1 MPRDGASPRRSDALG
16 HHAVTASGTVRSA
29 SGAML
34 ALLAS
39 AQFLMTLD
47 TSVMNVSIASVAAD
61 LNTTTV
67 GIQTAITLYTLVMAS
82 LMLTGGKIGAKV
94 GRHRAFSIGLVIY
107 AAGSLTTALA
117 PNLVVLIIGWSFLE
131 GIGAALI
138 LPSIVALVAGNFGK
152 ERRSAAYGMIAAAG
166 AIAVTVGPILGG
178 AVTTFGSWRYVFVG
192 EVFVAGVILLMGRKI
207 PDTPIVASGP
217 FDVVGAFLSA
227 LGLCGIVLGVLKSS
241 TWGFVRPKPGG
252 PVLLGLSPVVY
263 LELVGVILLW
273 LFARHERRLAAAG
286 GEPLVTPGLARIP
299 QVSAGLLGFMC
310 QFFVQ
315 AGLFFIVPVYLSI
328 VCGLSAF
335 ETGLR
340 LIPLSVSLL
349 LTATLIPRLLPKVSP
364 RLVVQCGFACT
375 FIGTVVFIVGLDPK
389 SGPEIVGVPMF
400 IIGLGIGALASQLG
414 AVTVSG
420 AADDQAGEVGGLQ
433 NTMTNLGAS
442 LGTALAGAILFS
454 SLASQLLL
462 GFNGSSEI
470 SAAVKQQ
477 ASVQITQGVSIV
489 SDADLQKALAEAGIP
504 ADEQAAILDVND
516 TARAHALRDAMIA
529 LAVVELGAIGL
540 MRRFPRR
547 PVGAASAA

>member
-1 MPRDGASPRRSDALG
+1 
-16 HHAVTASGTVRSA
+16 
-29 SGAML
+29 ML

-47 TSVMNVSIASVAAD
+47 TSVMNVSIASVASD

-94 GRHRAFSIGLVIY
+94 GRKRAFSIGLVVY

-117 PNLVVLIIGWSFLE
+117 PNLAVLIIGWSFLE

-138 LPSIVALVAGNFGK
+138 LPAIVALVAGNFAK
-152 ERRSAAYGMIAAAG
+152 ERRSAAYGLVAAAG

-178 AVTTFGSWRYVFVG
+178 AVTTFGSWRYVFAG
-192 EVFVAGVILLMGRKI
+192 EVLVAAVILLMGRKI
-207 PDTPIVASGP
+207 AGAPIGTSGP
-217 FDVVGAFLSA
+217 FDLTGAVLSA
-227 LGLCGIVLGVLKSS
+227 LGLCSIVFGVLRSS
-241 TWGFVRPKPGG
+241 TWGLVRPKPNA
-252 PVLLGLSPVVY
+252 PVIFGLSPLIY
-263 LELVGVILLW
+263 LELVGVVLLW
-273 LFARHERRLAAAG
+273 LFARHVRRLAAKG

-340 LIPLSVSLL
+340 LLPLSVSLL

-364 RLVVQCGFACT
+364 RLIVQCGFGCT
-375 FIGTVVFIVGLDPK
+375 FVGTVVFIAGLNPK

-420 AADDQAGEVGGLQ
+420 APDDQAGEVGGLQ

-442 LGTALAGAILFS
+442 LGTALAGAILFGA
-454 SLASQLLL
+454 LASQLLV
-462 GFNGSSEI
+462 GINGSPEI

-477 ASVQITQGVSIV
+477 ASVQISQGVSIV
-489 SDADLQKALAEAGIP
+489 SDADLQKALDEAGISD
-504 ADEQAAILDVND
+504 DEQAAILDANN
-516 TARAHALRDAMIA
+516 TARANALRDAMIS
-529 LAVVELGAIGL
+529 LAIVELGAIAL

-547 PVGAASAA
+547 PVGTAVPA

>member
-1 MPRDGASPRRSDALG
+1 
-16 HHAVTASGTVRSA
+16 VTTTGTVRAASA
-29 SGAML
+29 AVL

-47 TSVMNVSIASVAAD
+47 TSVMNVSIASVASD
-61 LNTTTV
+61 LHTTTV

-82 LMLTGGKIGAKV
+82 LMLTGGKIGAKI
-94 GRHRAFSIGLVIY
+94 GRRRAFSIGLVVY

-117 PNLVVLIIGWSFLE
+117 PNLTVLIIGWSFLE
-131 GIGAALI
+131 GVGAALI

-152 ERRSAAYGMIAAAG
+152 ERRSAAYGLIAAAG
-166 AIAVTVGPILGG
+166 AVAVTVGPILGG
-178 AVTTFGSWRYVFVG
+178 AVTTYGSWRYVFAG
-192 EVFVAGVILLMGRKI
+192 EVVVAAVILFTGRKI
-207 PDTPIVASGP
+207 ADAPVVKTGP
-217 FDVVGAFLSA
+217 FDLVGALLSA
-227 LGLCGIVLGVLKSS
+227 FGLCGIVLGVLKSS
-241 TWGFVRPKPGG
+241 TWGFFLPKSGG
-252 PVLLGLSPVVY
+252 PSLLGLSPVVY
-263 LELVGVILLW
+263 LEAAGLLLLW
-273 LFARHERRLAAAG
+273 LFVRHVRRVAAAG

-299 QVSAGLLGFMC
+299 QVSSGLLGFMC

-335 ETGLR
+335 ATGLR

-364 RLVVQCGFACT
+364 RLIVQLGFGCT
-375 FIGTVVFIVGLDPK
+375 FVGTLVFVAGLDPK

-420 AADDQAGEVGGLQ
+420 ASDEQAGEVGGLQ

-454 SLASQLLL
+454 ALASQLLL
-462 GFNGSSEI
+462 GINGSQEI

-477 ASVQITQGVSIV
+477 ASVQISTGVSIV
-489 SDADLQKALAEAGIP
+489 SDADLQKALDAAGVPPDEAT
-504 ADEQAAILDVND
+504 AILDVND
-516 TARAHALRDAMIA
+516 SARAKAMRDAMLA
-529 LAVVELGAIGL
+529 LAVVELGAIAL
-540 MRRFPRR
+540 MRRFPKH
-547 PVGAASAA
+547 PVGSATPA

>member
-1 MPRDGASPRRSDALG
+1 MTTSS
-16 HHAVTASGTVRSA
+16 TVRSA
-29 SGAML
+29 SAAL
-34 ALLAS
+34 LVLLAS

-47 TSVMNVSIASVAAD
+47 TSVMNVSIASVASD
-61 LNTTTV
+61 LHTTTV

-82 LMLTGGKIGAKV
+82 LMLTGGKIGGKV
-94 GRHRAFSIGLVIY
+94 GRRRAFSIGLVIY

-117 PNLVVLIIGWSFLE
+117 PNLAVLIFGWSFLE
-131 GIGAALI
+131 GIGAVLI

-178 AVTTFGSWRYVFVG
+178 AVTTFGSWRYVFVA
-192 EVFVAGVILLMGRKI
+192 EVVVAAVILLMGQKI
-207 PDTPIVASGP
+207 ADPPIVPSGR
-217 FDVVGAFLSA
+217 FDVVGAVLSA
-227 LGLCGIVLGVLKSS
+227 LGLCGIVFGVLRSS
-241 TWGFVRPKPGG
+241 TWGFLRPKPGG
-252 PVLLGLSPVVY
+252 PALLGLSPVLY
-263 LELVGVILLW
+263 LEVAGVVLLW
-273 LFARHERRLAAAG
+273 LFVRHVRRLAAAG

-299 QVSAGLLGFMC
+299 QVSSGLLGFMC

-349 LTATLIPRLLPKVSP
+349 LTATLIPRLLPKASP
-364 RLVVQCGFACT
+364 RLIVQCGFGCT
-375 FIGTVVFIVGLDPK
+375 LVGTVVFIVGLDPK
-389 SGPEIVGVPMF
+389 SGPEIVGIPMF

-420 AADDQAGEVGGLQ
+420 ASDDQAGEVGGLQ

-454 SLASQLLL
+454 ALASQLLV
-462 GFNGSSEI
+462 GVNGSTEI

-477 ASVQITQGVSIV
+477 AAVQISQGVSIV
-489 SDADLQKALAEAGIP
+489 SDKDLQKALAEAGVP
-504 ADEQAAILDVND
+504 EDEQAAILEVND

-529 LAVVELGAIGL
+529 LAIVELGAIGL

-547 PVGAASAA
+547 PVAAAA

>member
-1 MPRDGASPRRSDALG
+1 MTTSAS
-16 HHAVTASGTVRSA
+16 TVRSA
-29 SGAML
+29 SAAML

-47 TSVMNVSIASVAAD
+47 TSVMNVSIASVASD

-82 LMLTGGKIGAKV
+82 LMLTGGKIGSKV

-117 PNLVVLIIGWSFLE
+117 PNLAVLIVGWSFLE

-166 AIAVTVGPILGG
+166 AVAVTVGPIVGG
-178 AVTTFGSWRYVFVG
+178 AVTTFGSWRYVFAA
-192 EVFVAGVILLMGRKI
+192 EVIVAAVILLMGRTI
-207 PDTPIVASGP
+207 ADTPIVPSGP
-217 FDVVGAFLSA
+217 FDVAGALLSA
-227 LGLCGIVLGVLKSS
+227 LGLCGIVLGVLKAS
-241 TWGFVRPKPGG
+241 TWGFVRPKAGG
-252 PVLLGLSPVVY
+252 PTFLGLSPVVY
-263 LELVGVILLW
+263 LELAGVLLLW
-273 LFARHERRLAAAG
+273 LFAQHERRLAAAG

-299 QVSAGLLGFMC
+299 QVSSGLLGFMC

-315 AGLFFIVPVYLSI
+315 AGIFFIVPVYLTI

-349 LTATLIPRLLPKVSP
+349 LTATLIPRLLPKASP
-364 RLVVQCGFACT
+364 RLIVECGFGCS
-375 FIGTVVFIVGLDPK
+375 FIGTVIFIAGVDPK
-389 SGPEIVGVPMF
+389 SGPEIVGLPMF

-454 SLASQLLL
+454 ALATQLLV
-462 GFNGSSEI
+462 GVNGSTQI
-470 SAAVKQQ
+470 SDAVKQQ
-477 ASVQITQGVSIV
+477 ASVQISQGVSIV
-489 SDADLQKALAEAGIP
+489 SDADLQKALEASGVP
-504 ADEQAAILDVND
+504 EDQQVAILDLND
-516 TARAHALRDAMIA
+516 SARASALRDAMISIA
-529 LAVVELGAIGL
+529 IVELGAMAL

-547 PVGAASAA
+547 PVGVPTAD